1 MYDELESKEC
11 EVDDLEKSLHYA
23 KDMCKR
29 KSANNDKDQEDIAE
43 LKMIVEEQKVK
54 ISCLRKHRDE
64 IFDRH
69 EKVIDDYENEFKAK
83 EEDIKRLQD
92 ASKHMKGQ
100 IEDLKEE
107 IGEKDVRLVEL
118 QTKIT
123 SKDIIEE
130 TIKATQTSLS
140 EEIAQAESERI
151 KMDLQ
156 HQVDLKEKELSK
168 SKISAQKRIGLFK
181 KMESLQNSNQERI
194 LKLEEKIKLIGMKIP
209 RCKFGNFCIRRF
221 CKFDHSF
228 VYRKVNNP
236 TSEFSCDECDEDLKS
251 KCELK
256 DHMKSQHEAMNLGV
270 LLERESNDKETFSSV
285 QEDLD
290 AHKSSEESFSITSLE
305 ESLETESESGEVC
318 ISSEY
323 LSISSGGNVIVQ
335 LSD

>member
-1 MYDELESKEC
+1 MERKIKNLEDHVSFLYGELESKEC

-151 KMDLQ
+151 KRDLQ
-156 HQVDLKEKELSK
+156 DQVDLKETELSK

-181 KMESLQNSNQERI
+181 NMESLQNSNQDRI
-194 LKLEEKIKLIGMKIP
+194 LKLEEKIKLFGNEIP
-209 RCKFGNFCIRRF
+209 RCKFGNFVKIRF
-221 CKFDHSF
+221 FKFDHSF
-228 VYRKVNNP
+228 VYKKVNKP
-236 TSEFSCDECDEDLKS
+236 TSKFSY
-251 KCELK
+251 
-256 DHMKSQHEAMNLGV
+256 N
-270 LLERESNDKETFSSV
+270 
-285 QEDLD
+285 
-290 AHKSSEESFSITSLE
+290 
-305 ESLETESESGEVC
+305 
-318 ISSEY
+318 
-323 LSISSGGNVIVQ
+323 
-335 LSD
+335 